1 MRKFTGFALL
11 AFGLSILSCQDTR
24 EDAQTQQSLIE
35 QYKNV
40 GHQIPL
46 QVGIRWM
53 DTYNVKSSSG
63 GRIAGTYSIDKDI
76 LETSRGSVPNFIGV
90 AFHYGIDGAGV
101 KHIIAIPVNESMSL
115 WNPISGRIYVDA
127 NENAPVTQDVAYT
140 WAQAYKAQ
148 NPNAIWFHYFGKNV
162 FDEMTG
168 ISYFQ
173 NMEIIPATNDLDLTP
188 QLLLV
193 IEDPNLSNGGR
204 TFSETTTVYDASYPC
219 PRCPVQ

>member
-11 AFGLSILSCQDTR
+11 AFALSILSCQDTKD
-24 EDAQTQQSLIE
+24 DAQTKQALID

-46 QVGIRWM
+46 EVGVRWM
-53 DTYNVKSSSG
+53 DTYNTKSSTG
-63 GRIAGTYSIDKDI
+63 GRVAGTYSIDRDI
-76 LETSRGSVPNFIGV
+76 LESSEHSVANFIGI
-90 AFHYGIDGAGV
+90 AFHYGLDAAGV

-115 WNPISGRIYVDA
+115 WNPISGRIYIDA
-127 NENAPVTQDVAYT
+127 NENVAITQEVAAQ
-140 WAQAYKAQ
+140 WAEAYRVQ
-148 NPNAIWFHYFGKNV
+148 NPGGIWFHYFGKSV
-162 FDEMTG
+162 FDEMSG
-168 ISYFQ
+168 ISYFR